1 MAAAT
6 MMAVQRKRW
15 IDQDGNDMGGLS
27 GRVHPAG
34 WAMKTRIQKGQPGL
48 WVMAG
53 GADCPPASH
62 RRDR

>member
-34 WAMKTRIQKGQPGL
+34 WAMKKKGRKKY
-48 WVMAG
+48 W
-53 GADCPPASH
+53 
-62 RRDR
+62 RRWRQSG